1 MDLNAIE
8 QRANAATGGPWDL
21 ISGTIAARVLGA
33 GGQQIALF
41 ATDDDPDA
49 MWNAQ
54 FITSARTDV
63 PALVAR
69 VRELEEELDDTI
81 EVRNAQLV
89 EVNRQRNDLMA
100 RARGLE
106 AENKRLREA
115 LQDMDAR
122 TTATARREQA
132 AQRARIAGW

>member
-1 MDLNAIE
+1 MDLDAIE
-8 QRANAATGGPWDL
+8 QRAELTNRIRA
-21 ISGTIAARVLGA
+21 TIAKIDAKPWRGTDEER
-33 GGQQIALF
+33 QQFEAEAIMRAHVGPEL
-41 ATDDDPDA
+41 D
-49 MWNAQ
+49 
-54 FITSARTDV
+54 
-63 PALVAR
+63 ALVAR

-89 EVNRQRNDLMA
+89 EVNQQRNDLMA

>member
-1 MDLNAIE
+1 MVDQPVTHIYNDSDFDTA
-8 QRANAATGGPWDL
+8 
-21 ISGTIAARVLGA
+21 AAR
-33 GGQQIALF
+33 Q
-41 ATDDDPDA
+41 
-49 MWNAQ
+49 
-54 FITSARTDV
+54 DV

>member
-1 MDLNAIE
+1 MDLEAIE
-8 QRANAATGGPWDL
+8 QRAELTNRIRA
-21 ISGTIAARVLGA
+21 TIAKIDAKPWRGTDEER
-33 GGQQIALF
+33 QQFEAEAIMRAHVGPEL
-41 ATDDDPDA
+41 D
-49 MWNAQ
+49 
-54 FITSARTDV
+54 
-63 PALVAR
+63 ALVAR

-89 EVNRQRNDLMA
+89 EVNQQRNDLMA

-122 TTATARREQA
+122 TTATSRREQA

>member
-1 MDLNAIE
+1 MDLEAIE
-8 QRANAATGGPWDL
+8 QRAELTNRIRA
-21 ISGTIAARVLGA
+21 TIAKIDAKPWRGTDEER
-33 GGQQIALF
+33 QQFEAEAIMRAHVGPEL
-41 ATDDDPDA
+41 D
-49 MWNAQ
+49 
-54 FITSARTDV
+54 
-63 PALVAR
+63 ALVAR

-89 EVNRQRNDLMA
+89 EVNQQRNDLMA